1 MSDHQNRQAGLHPQR
16 EAVLQ
21 FILGLD
27 YSPTVAEVAEAV
39 GLSTGGA
46 FRQIELLEAEG
57 RIERR
62 GPARRIVV
70 RREGG

>member
-1 MSDHQNRQAGLHPQR
+1 MSDQSNHRTYPHPNR
-16 EAVLQ
+16 EAVLR

-46 FRQIELLEAEG
+46 HRQIELLEAEG
-57 RIERR
+57 RIERA
-62 GPARRIVV
+62 GPAKRIVV
-70 RREGG
+70 RRETG